1 MQPTIDN
8 KAKAPEPSRST
19 MFIVDSIGEASN
31 GVAYMKGAAY
41 DYDKKDYQYMA
52 VRLSDM
58 KDYLEF
64 YKEIY
69 PEGGADFAKLQAKHE
84 VDKTRFDNSI
94 QGVATRS
101 IEIAEMYARKNKEE
115 LSINQNNDP
124 KSTMFNQLSSRLV
137 VAFDNLKVTNE
148 LIADNGQKIQMA
160 VATRVQTLNPLADNT
175 RSSANV
181 RMGYVDYTPAHK
193 SRDGQD
199 KVMLKTIDDNIQ
211 LSIAQ
216 LQSEEGKDRLNR
228 VMKTALNNTMSGY
241 GLPDAERK
249 GTLSNFISYKGANG
263 SKEMLEFD
271 FEPEIDYV
279 KRASS
284 DASYI
289 PHKSYETTI
298 TEIRNGDDY
307 ASKMYRQDPTNP
319 KVDENIVIR
328 HDLIR
333 FLDKALT
340 DYDGAMKGDF
350 LRVAKHT
357 GANISPAVKHV
368 NEFFAAVESDPSSVQ
383 LASSAVTSTMLGM
396 KARNSLISAKNVEY
410 MNLVSDKAQ
419 DRVVNSR
426 INAIP
431 ALESLIRS
439 SFKDQNGETI
449 LNNIATPLVVT
460 LIQSDTK
467 ALAYPRGV
475 TPFVTYP
482 HLDNNNHYTKSTE
495 SVFNDRPIPNGLSAS
510 KALTLNT
517 TYGEFDSPLD
527 TPIMKAQAE
536 ALNNHLTLYPSA
548 KEELGE
554 LNKKQINPLPK
565 VDNPYYFNQPTLRE
579 DLNNTSSQ
587 QPSPNDVD
595 KLTPAQV
602 KRTAFILGN
611 YLNPAQ
617 ATKMGEIFNSAF
629 RQNRMDEMMVQM
641 NSFHPNYF
649 MGKAQSLA
657 AGHGDRVY
665 GGYKVIEDLINNP
678 DSDKLDLRGEFADM
692 IEVSLRQYTPDDV
705 LIKRFSPE
713 PERAPETLKTA
724 IPDASKDSV
733 ASITNELY
741 NQYSHENQKSL
752 DDILGIKE
760 EVILPATN
768 APQPRIG

>member
-1 MQPTIDN
+1 MQLTIDN
-8 KAKAPEPSRST
+8 KAKAPDPSRST
-19 MFIVDSIGEASN
+19 MFVVDSIGEAEN

-52 VRLSDM
+52 VRLSSM

-84 VDKTRFDNSI
+84 SDKTRFDNSI
-94 QGVATRS
+94 QGVAERS
-101 IEIAEMYARKNKEE
+101 ISVAEGYARKNGEP
-115 LSINQNNDP
+115 LSINQDGDT

-148 LIADNGQKIQMA
+148 LIADNGEKIQMA
-160 VATRVQTLNPLADNT
+160 VATRVQALNPIADNT
-175 RSSANV
+175 KSSANV

-199 KVMLKTIDDNIQ
+199 KVMLKTVDDNIM

-228 VMKTALNNTMSGY
+228 VIKTALNHTMSDY
-241 GLPDAERK
+241 GLPEAERK

-263 SKEMLEFD
+263 SKELLEFN
-271 FEPEIDYV
+271 FEPEIDYA
-279 KRASS
+279 KRSSS

-289 PHKSYETTI
+289 PHKSYETTM
-298 TEIRNGDDY
+298 TEIRSGSDY
-307 ASKMYRQDPTNP
+307 ASRMYQQDPTNP
-319 KVDENIVIR
+319 KVDENVVIR

-340 DYDGAMKGDF
+340 DYDAAMKGDF

-357 GANISPAVKHV
+357 GDNVSPAVQHV
-368 NEFFAAVESDPSSVQ
+368 NQFFAAVERDPSSVQ
-383 LASSAVTSTMLGM
+383 LSSSAVTNTMLGM
-396 KARNSLISAKNVEY
+396 KARNNLISSKNIEY
-410 MNLVSDKAQ
+410 MNLVSDKPQ

-426 INAIP
+426 VNAIP
-431 ALESLIRS
+431 ALESLVRS
-439 SFKDQNGETI
+439 SFKDENGETV
-449 LNNIATPLVVT
+449 LNNIVTPLVVT

-495 SVFNDRPIPNGLSAS
+495 SVFNDRPMPNGLALS

-517 TYGEFDSPLD
+517 THGEFKSPLN
-527 TPIMKAQAE
+527 TPAIKAQAE
-536 ALNNHLTLYPSA
+536 ALDSHLVLYQSA
-548 KEELGE
+548 KAELPE
-554 LNKKQINPLPK
+554 LSKKEINPLPK
-565 VDNPYYFNQPTLRE
+565 VDKPYYFNQPVLRT
-579 DLNNTSSQ
+579 DINNSAN
-587 QPSPNDVD
+587 QPLSPNNVD
-595 KLTPAQV
+595 RLTPAQV
-602 KRTAFILGN
+602 KRTAFILGS
-611 YLNPAQ
+611 YLNAAQ
-617 ATKMGEIFNSAF
+617 ADKMGEIFNTEF
-629 RQNRMDEMMVQM
+629 RQERMDELMAQM

-649 MGKAQSLA
+649 MTKQQSLE

-678 DSDKLDLRGEFADM
+678 SPDKLDLQGEFADM
-692 IEVSLRQYTPDDV
+692 VEVSLRQYTPDDV

-713 PERAPETLKTA
+713 PQRAPETLQTA

-733 ASITNELY
+733 SAITNDLY

-760 EVILPATN
+760 EVILPANN
-768 APQPRIG
+768 APQPRIR

>member
-8 KAKAPEPSRST
+8 KAKAPDPSRST
-19 MFIVDSIGEASN
+19 MFVVDNIGEAEN
-31 GVAYMKGAAY
+31 GVAYMTGAAY

-52 VRLSDM
+52 VRLSSM
-58 KDYLEF
+58 KDYLNF
-64 YKEIY
+64 YKEVY
-69 PEGGADFAKLQAKHE
+69 PEGSADFAKLQAKHE
-84 VDKTRFDNSI
+84 SDKTRFDNSI
-94 QGVATRS
+94 QGVASRS
-101 IEIAEMYARKNKEE
+101 IDVAERYARKNGES
-115 LSINQNNDP
+115 LSINKDGNV
-124 KSTMFNQLSSRLV
+124 KSTMFNEISSRLV

-148 LIADNGQKIQMA
+148 LISDNGQKIQMA
-160 VATRVQTLNPLADNT
+160 VATRVQALNPIADNT

-199 KVMLKTIDDNIQ
+199 KVMLKTIDDNIM

-216 LQSEEGKDRLNR
+216 LQSAEGKDRLNR
-228 VMKTALNNTMSGY
+228 VMKTALNHTMSAY

-249 GTLSNFISYKGANG
+249 GVMSSFISYKGANG

-271 FEPEIDYV
+271 FEPEIDYD

-289 PHKSYETTI
+289 PHKTYDTTMR
-298 TEIRNGDDY
+298 EIREGADY
-307 ASKMYRQDPTNP
+307 ASRLYKQDPTNP
-319 KVDENIVIR
+319 KVDEKIVIR

-350 LRVAKHT
+350 LRVAKYT
-357 GANISPAVKHV
+357 GANISPAVQHV
-368 NEFFAAVESDPSSVQ
+368 NEFFAAVERDPSAVQ
-383 LASSAVTSTMLGM
+383 LASSAVTHTMLGM
-396 KARNSLISAKNVEY
+396 NARNNLISAKNIEY
-410 MNLVSDKAQ
+410 MNLVSDKEQ
-419 DRVVNSR
+419 NRVVNSR
-426 INAIP
+426 VNAIP

-439 SFKDQNGETI
+439 SYKDEAGETI

-482 HLDNNNHYTKSTE
+482 HLDNNNHYIKSTE
-495 SVFNDRPIPNGLSAS
+495 SAFNDRPMPNELSTS

-517 TYGEFDSPLD
+517 THGEFDSPLD
-527 TPIMKAQAE
+527 RPVIKAQAE
-536 ALNNHLTLYPSA
+536 ALKSHLTLYASA
-548 KEELGE
+548 KNELQ
-554 LNKKQINPLPK
+554 NISKKEINPLPK
-565 VDNPYYFNQPTLRE
+565 VDNPYYFNQPVLR
-579 DLNNTSSQ
+579 DDVNNTISMSV
-587 QPSPNDVD
+587 SPNEVD

-611 YLNPAQ
+611 YLNPSQ
-617 ATKMGEIFNSAF
+617 ASKMSEIFNSEF
-629 RQNRMDEMMVQM
+629 RKNRMEDLMSQM
-641 NSFHPNYF
+641 NNFHPNYF
-649 MGKAQSLA
+649 MGKEQSLA

-665 GGYKVIEDLINNP
+665 GGYKVVEDLINNP
-678 DSDKLDLRGEFADM
+678 SSDKLDIKGEFADM
-692 IEVSLRQYTPDDV
+692 IEVSLRQYTPDNV

-713 PERAPETLKTA
+713 PERSPETLKTA

-733 ASITNELY
+733 AAITNDLY
-741 NQYSHENQKSL
+741 KQYSHENQKSL
-752 DDILGIKE
+752 DDILGVKD
-760 EVILPATN
+760 EVILPANNTQ
-768 APQPRIG
+768 QPRIG